1 MPPPSYGR
9 LAVVV
14 WLWSSG
20 CGRLAVDVWL
30 WTSGCGRLAVDVWL
44 WTSGCGR
51 LAVDVNRRSS
61 LDLAGSHPQL
71 IETLP
76 ELQFPFPQNMGQK
89 GQKESADAQPV
100 CLIVLF
106 VPTFDVIS
114 FHYLAGGRRSLENS
128 NSKSSTA
135 D

>member
-1 MPPPSYGR
+1 
-9 LAVVV
+9 V
-14 WLWSSG
+14 
-20 CGRLAVDVWL
+20 AVD
-30 WTSGCGRLAVDVWL
+30 
-44 WTSGCGR
+44 
-51 LAVDVNRRSS
+51 RRSS

-76 ELQFPFPQNMGQK
+76 ELRFPFPQNMGQK
-89 GQKESADAQPV
+89 GQKETADAQPV

-114 FHYLAGGRRSLENS
+114 FDYLAGGRRSPELTGS
-128 NSKSSTA
+128 GWISSTI